1 MDFCQKKINTDLTEE
16 KKFFAATGLFALW
29 TMVGT
34 NFSKY
39 HCHDFFIFFLKKRFR
54 SEIIALTMTLT
65 LLESISFKI
74 AYYSNF

>member
-1 MDFCQKKINTDLTEE
+1 MKDGFLPKKINTDLTEE

-39 HCHDFFIFFLKKRFR
+39 HCHDFFYIFSKETFPIGDHCIDNDIDIVRKYF
-54 SEIIALTMTLT
+54 
-65 LLESISFKI
+65 F
-74 AYYSNF
+74 